1 MSDLG
6 INGWNLIIQL
16 AAFIIFIGLLWRFAL
31 GPIVRMLDQRRD
43 RIQESMEAATRMQA
57 ELQATAARNEEVLA
71 QARRDAQQIITQARE
86 ASDATIA
93 RARVEA
99 GAQAEEY
106 LSRAESTLRSE
117 TEQAR
122 QQLRQEVADL
132 AVMAASRIVRKELDP
147 VTQHRLIE
155 ETLAEAGATAGP
167 AGGPAVGSTNGAGA
181 PPQPGAKTTGD

>member
-1 MSDLG
+1 MDALGDLG

-16 AAFIIFIGLLWRFAL
+16 IAFIVFIWLLWRFAL
-31 GPIVRMLDQRRD
+31 GPIVRVLDQRQERV
-43 RIQESMEAATRMQA
+43 RESMEAAQRMQA

-71 QARRDAQQIITQARE
+71 EARREAQGIVAAARE

-93 RARVEA
+93 RAREAA

-106 LSRAESTLRSE
+106 LARAEATLRQE

-132 AVMAASRIVRKELDP
+132 AVMAASRILRKELDP
-147 VTQHRLIE
+147 TAQVQLIE
-155 ETLAEAGATAGP
+155 QTLAEAGDGTR
-167 AGGPAVGSTNGAGA
+167 NGAGQ
-181 PPQPGAKTTGD
+181 PPPAGAGGTEARPAV